1 MKFKRIIHLYD
12 SLCIKLQDIAD
23 CYNGCASMWDIFTNF
38 AIRKRQRLIG
48 IVVYTAWSLIRQT
61 YKT

>member
-1 MKFKRIIHLYD
+1 
-12 SLCIKLQDIAD
+12 
-23 CYNGCASMWDIFTNF
+23 MWDIFTNF